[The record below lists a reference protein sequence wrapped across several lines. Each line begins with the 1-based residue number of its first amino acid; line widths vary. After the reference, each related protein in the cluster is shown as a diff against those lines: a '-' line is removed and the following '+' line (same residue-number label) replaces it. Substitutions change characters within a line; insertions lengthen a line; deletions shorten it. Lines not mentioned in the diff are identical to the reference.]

1 MKRLLVLTLSLALV
15 LLGLACG
22 GDGSKEVSPQATSA
36 TASPTPRQPTAVVAT
51 AQPTAVATTTPER
64 PTAEPA
70 TPEQAP
76 PKPTEQPL
84 PDFSP
89 FAQGWGR
96 HGFGMTVTA
105 SGEATAS
112 WRVYKWCSDDPTP
125 PCDDM
130 TDSEIH
136 DGGHAT
142 LLFDRIVGET
152 AYGRVLETNDP
163 SLLSAD
169 VSLTLQ
175 PYDMALLE
183 TNGSPMTLC
192 GPDFWQEAPESLR
205 QESPCGA

>member
-1 MKRLLVLTLSLALV
+1 MKRLLVLTFCVALLST
-15 LLGLACG
+15 GPACG
-22 GDGSKEVSPQATSA
+22 DDGSDVASPQPASA
-36 TASPTPRQPTAVVAT
+36 TAAAPARQPTETVPA
-51 AQPTAVATTTPER
+51 AVATTPPESTP
-64 PTAEPA
+64 EPA
-70 TPEQAP
+70 TPEPPTPAP
-76 PKPTEQPL
+76 PEPAEPPA

-89 FAQGWGR
+89 FAKDWGR

-130 TDSEIH
+130 TGNEIH
-136 DGGHAT
+136 NGGHAT
-142 LLFDRIVGET
+142 LVFESVVGET
-152 AYGRVLETNDP
+152 AFGRVLETNEPD
-163 SLLSAD
+163 LLSAD

-183 TNGSPMTLC
+183 SAGDSMTLC
-192 GPDFWQEAPESLR
+192 GPNFWDEAPESLR

>member
-1 MKRLLVLTLSLALV
+1 MKRLLVLVLSLALV
-15 LLGLACG
+15 FLGLACG
-22 GDGSKEVSPQATSA
+22 DGDLKVASPQPTGA
-36 TASPTPRQPTAVVAT
+36 TAPATPREPTGIVPASK
-51 AQPTAVATTTPER
+51 PTAVATTPPEPTP
-64 PTAEPA
+64 EPA
-70 TPEQAP
+70 TPEP
-76 PKPTEQPL
+76 PQPQPTEAQP

-89 FAQGWGR
+89 FAKNWGR

-136 DGGHAT
+136 NGGQAT
-142 LLFDRIVGET
+142 LIFDSASDSA
-152 AYGRVLETNDP
+152 AYGTVLETNDP
-163 SLLSAD
+163 DLLSGQ
-169 VSLTLQ
+169 VILTLQ

-183 TNGSPMTLC
+183 SAGYSMTLC
-192 GPDFWQEAPESLR
+192 GPNFWEEAPESLR